1 MNQNRAICTTIAK
14 SYLAFARTLAQ
25 SFVSFHPDYKCYV
38 LIVDDFEGYINPADE
53 CFEIVKLSDLE
64 IPNLPGFC
72 FKYDVKELC
81 TAAKAHLLDY
91 LIREKAVDRLLYLD
105 PDILVAGPLDEI
117 YEKLGAY
124 DIVLTPHLD
133 MNYPDDDLLP
143 DDGYVLRAGQFN
155 LGFIGVNGSENAK
168 SFLNWWKPKLYKKC
182 VVDVSNGYFVD
193 QKFIDFVPIFFKNV
207 LVEKDV
213 GYNVAYWN
221 LHSRRISRENGAWR
235 CNGGPLY
242 FFHFSGYNPESAA
255 ISSHIPSSLSRYSLS
270 NRRDLRKLFAE
281 YKDLLIGNAYRQ
293 ASAWPYTFGYFKT
306 GERIPDNLRIY
317 YRRLPGK
324 WRGFGDPF
332 DSKRLKRQAGIDTKP
347 RKPGLPRSRPLVVGP
362 TPTEQLNAILNSTAW
377 RWVCRYGRF
386 KNRYLTAAYGLFDRF
401 FGTRR
406 PAIQRSENASHSF
419 TEIVGHFVKTSFR
432 LHP

>member
-1 MNQNRAICTTIAK
+1 
-14 SYLAFARTLAQ
+14 
-25 SFVSFHPDYKCYV
+25 
-38 LIVDDFEGYINPADE
+38 
-53 CFEIVKLSDLE
+53 
-64 IPNLPGFC
+64 
-72 FKYDVKELC
+72 
-81 TAAKAHLLDY
+81 
-91 LIREKAVDRLLYLD
+91 
-105 PDILVAGPLDEI
+105 
-117 YEKLGAY
+117 
-124 DIVLTPHLD
+124 
-133 MNYPDDDLLP
+133 
-143 DDGYVLRAGQFN
+143 
-155 LGFIGVNGSENAK
+155 
-168 SFLNWWKPKLYKKC
+168 
-182 VVDVSNGYFVD
+182 VSNGYFVD

-235 CNGGPLY
+235 CNDGPLY

-255 ISSHIPSSLSRYSLS
+255 ISNHVPISLSRYSLS

-281 YKDLLIGNAYRQ
+281 YKDLLIGNGYRQ

-324 WRGFGDPF
+324 WRGFADPF

-347 RKPGLPRSRPLVVGP
+347 RKPGLPRSRPPVVVQ
-362 TPTEQLNAILNSTAW
+362 TPTEQLNAILNSRAW
-377 RWVCRYGRF
+377 LWVCRYGRF
-386 KNRYLTAAYGLFDRF
+386 KNRYLTAAYGLFGRL

-406 PAIQRSENASHSF
+406 PAIQRSKNASHSF
-419 TEIVGHFVKTSFR
+419 TEIVRHFVKTSSK